1 MRKLTDSEV
10 KKLRNLKG
18 TRGGADRFFDEI
30 EEIYKN
36 DSSLLAEILKCR
48 AMKDSMD
55 WIETY
60 PAHEKTREMF
70 YTNMDVLL
78 KKIGYTK

>member
-1 MRKLTDSEV
+1 
-10 KKLRNLKG
+10 
-18 TRGGADRFFDEI
+18 
-30 EEIYKN
+30 
-36 DSSLLAEILKCR
+36 
-48 AMKDSMD
+48 MD

>member
-30 EEIYKN
+30 EEI
-36 DSSLLAEILKCR
+36 
-48 AMKDSMD
+48 
-55 WIETY
+55 
-60 PAHEKTREMF
+60 
-70 YTNMDVLL
+70 
-78 KKIGYTK
+78 